1 MAGELRTNIEKY
13 FGASIGGFD
22 TYRYYEGNKLL
33 RSWICIPL
41 TVGIFER
48 SQGTLEALFSKKLWS
63 EQGLLTEEGSTTF
76 WDRSTLYGL
85 RGAFAAGATEE
96 GLKFLTYYSNRRLLG
111 DHVPYAV
118 EAWPEGNQRHLSAES
133 ALYCRVITE
142 GIFGF
147 RPTGLNSF
155 SITPQLPDSWDHMSL
170 RNIVAFGGKKIDVN
184 VFRSNNKIKIDIIV
198 NGKRTKSAVVKKGS
212 KVDIKL
218 TE

>member
-1 MAGELRTNIEKY
+1 V
-13 FGASIGGFD
+13 
-22 TYRYYEGNKLL
+22 L

-48 SQGTLEALFSKKLWS
+48 SKGTLDALFSKDLWTD
-63 EQGLLTEEGSTTF
+63 QGLLTAAGSTTF

-85 RGAFAAGATEE
+85 RGAFAAGATEK
-96 GLKFLTYYSNRRLLG
+96 GLKFLTYYSNKRLLG

-155 SITPQLPDSWDHMSL
+155 SIAPQLPEKWNDMSL
-170 RNIVAFGGKKIDVN
+170 NNIIAFGNKKIDIKVGRTETGLN
-184 VFRSNNKIKIDIIV
+184 VIIKANDLII
-198 NGKRTKSAVVKKGS
+198 KSL
-212 KVDIKL
+212 KVHSGEKTEIKL
-218 TE
+218 PD